1 MMTSRHWVV
10 TSSVVCAVLLT
21 RVASLRADTIT
32 ILSPGTEPT
41 NVSILADT
49 FTLFGS
55 SVSVDLDFLMSRGHF
70 ALPIQTGD
78 LSVGNSGFANQV
90 FDIFVPQRQVIVG
103 GVTRGVIIS
112 GGQLSITP
120 QNR

>member
-70 ALPIQTGD
+70 ALPVQQAIC
-78 LSVGNSGFANQV
+78 LSATPDSPTKSSISLFHSGK
-90 FDIFVPQRQVIVG
+90 
-103 GVTRGVIIS
+103 
-112 GGQLSITP
+112 LSSEVS
-120 QNR
+120 RAV